1 MTEIL
6 IDIIDFVNDDKMTAD
21 EQNAIR
27 ELYNSIY
34 SKKIDSTNIVSYV
47 VLLMKIINS
56 HKNIANVDKKKFV
69 IFVLQKFVEH
79 NITNP
84 DEAQILNNF
93 INNILPNVIDTMI
106 SLDNKEIIIKSEN
119 YVSTFCQKIK
129 NSLCCFGMI

>member
-56 HKNIANVDKKKFV
+56 HKNIANVNKKKFV
-69 IFVLQKFVEH
+69 IFVLKKFVEH
-79 NITNP
+79 NIT
-84 DEAQILNNF
+84 DSAEAQILNNF
-93 INNILPNVIDTMI
+93 IDNILPNVIDTMI
-106 SLDNKEIIIKSEN
+106 SLDNKEIIIKTEN

-129 NSLCCFGMI
+129 NSLCCFGV